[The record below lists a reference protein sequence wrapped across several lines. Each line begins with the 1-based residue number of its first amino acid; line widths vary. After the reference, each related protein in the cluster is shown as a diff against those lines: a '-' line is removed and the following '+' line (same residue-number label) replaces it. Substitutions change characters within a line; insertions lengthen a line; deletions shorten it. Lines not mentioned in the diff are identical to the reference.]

1 MTGDLLIRAR
11 RAVTARGEAP
21 AAVLVDD
28 GVIRA
33 VAGSGAG
40 MSAAELVDLG
50 DDVVLMPGLVDSHVH
65 VNEPGHPDWESF
77 GTATRAAAAGGITT
91 LVDMPV
97 DSVPVTVDVAALEAK
112 RAAAAGQC
120 HVDVGVW
127 GGAVPGNLG
136 DLRALHEAGVA
147 GFKCFMNGAGGP
159 DFPPLR
165 AAALVAAMGVLRQ
178 LDAVLLVHAD
188 VDAGPGGVP
197 PGSGPAYRDFLAAH
211 PARTEDAAVAAVLEA
226 AAATGARA
234 HIVHVSSAGALEAIS
249 AAQRNGLRISAETC
263 PHYLTFSA
271 EEVPDGATQFKCS
284 PPIREAA
291 NRERLWAG
299 LARGTLGMV
308 VSDHSP
314 CAPEMKHHGT
324 GDFGLA
330 WGGISSL
337 QLGLPV
343 MWTAARERGFTLADI
358 ARWMSAA
365 PATLAGLRAKGRIA
379 PGFDA
384 DLCAFAPDQPFVVDP
399 ARLHHRQ
406 PMTPY
411 AARQLS
417 GVVRRTWLR
426 GRGIDP
432 ARPAGR
438 LLGHGGLPWPRKDL
452 P

>member
-1 MTGDLLIRAR
+1 MTADLLIRAR
-11 RAVTARGEAP
+11 RTVTGHGEAP
-21 AAVLVDD
+21 AAVLVRG
-28 GVIRA
+28 GVVQA
-33 VAGSGAG
+33 VAASAAG
-40 MSAAELVDLG
+40 MSAAEVVDLD

-65 VNEPGHPDWESF
+65 VNEPGHAGWEGF
-77 GTATRAAAAGGITT
+77 GPATRAAAAGGVTT

-112 RAAAAGQC
+112 RAAAAGHC
-120 HVDVGVW
+120 HVDVGFW

-136 DLRALHEAGVA
+136 GLGPLHEAGVL

-159 DFPPLR
+159 DFPPLT
-165 AAALVAAMGVLRQ
+165 ASGLLAAMRVLRQ
-178 LDAVLLVHAD
+178 WDGVLLVHAED
-188 VDAGPGGVP
+188 DAELAGVP
-197 PGSGPAYRDFLAAH
+197 PARGARYADFLAAH
-211 PARTEDAAVAAVLEA
+211 PARAEDSAVAAVLGA
-226 AAATGARA
+226 VRASGARA
-234 HIVHVSSAGALEAIS
+234 HIVHVSSAGTLDAIS
-249 AAQRNGLRISAETC
+249 AAQREGLQVSAETC

-271 EEVPDGATQFKCS
+271 EEIPDGATEFACA

-291 NRERLWAG
+291 NRERLWSG
-299 LARGTLGMV
+299 LAGGTLGMV

-314 CAPEMKHHGT
+314 CAPEMKHRHT

-337 QLGLPV
+337 QLGLPLV
-343 MWTAARERGFTLADI
+343 WTAARDRGFTLADV
-358 ARWMSAA
+358 ARWMSTS
-365 PATLAGLRAKGRIA
+365 PAVLAGLRGKGRIA

-384 DLCAFAPDQPFVVDP
+384 DLCAFAPGERFVVDP

-411 AARQLS
+411 AGRELS

-426 GRGIDP
+426 GQDIDP

-438 LLGHGGLPWPRKDL
+438 LLGHGGLPRPRKDL